1 MGDAKKTLMDV
12 CKLAVWV
19 EDLEDDEF
27 PSHAGICGYTSADLD
42 VAVVLSDM
50 VEEDD
55 MYPKFI

>member
-1 MGDAKKTLMDV
+1 MDV